1 MFLLGRAQ
9 KIATAIYLV
18 SGLFPEREPLR
29 EALRKDALELLSDI
43 RNLSDNELE
52 AERGAASTRAVL
64 EHILSLSA
72 LASRSG
78 MVSSMN
84 HDFLKAEL
92 EAFANDINALS
103 QAKKDSIPIEQS
115 LKGTEAM
122 SASALML
129 LKDPAFYKG
138 HSKGH
143 SKGRGHIVIKRDSRP
158 MFADFKEMNSSIK
171 DIAVSAPSGNDRK
184 EKIRRIIQEKGSLT
198 IKDIAGVAPEYSE
211 KTIQRDLVDMVESG
225 RLKKKGE
232 RRWTVYF
239 V

>member
-1 MFLLGRAQ
+1 MFLIGRAQ
-9 KIATAIYLV
+9 KIATATYLV

-43 RNLSDNELE
+43 RNLSDSELE
-52 AERGAASTRAVL
+52 AERVTASVRAVL
-64 EHILSLSA
+64 ERILSLSTLA
-72 LASRSG
+72 LRSG
-78 MVSSMN
+78 MVSPMN

-92 EAFANDINALS
+92 ESFANDINALS
-103 QAKKDSIPIEQS
+103 QAKKDSIPIERS

-122 SASALML
+122 SAGSLML
-129 LKDPAFYKG
+129 LKDLAHKG

-143 SKGRGHIVIKRDSRP
+143 GKGHGRIVIKRDSRSI
-158 MFADFKEMNSSIK
+158 FGEFKEMNGSIK
-171 DIAVSAPSGNDRK
+171 DIAVSVQSGNDRK
-184 EKIRRIIQEKGSLT
+184 EKIRRIIEEKGSLT